1 VYGLDVNFLKDR
13 AAFQSNSSEKKRGR
27 KAPIAAG
34 DLTPLFIGGAVAAFS
49 LALVGTGWYFLQAQ
63 NGELE
68 KNIAQLEQE
77 NQKLETEIGNIKKIQ
92 AEITQVKSETQALVT
107 VFDQIRPWS
116 AMLQDV
122 RDRIPATV
130 QLESVKQITPVAQVA
145 PNPSAPAQVSNASA
159 IEIAGVS
166 RTFND
171 VNDFLVSLQQSR
183 FLKSN
188 EIRIASAE
196 LVDSPIPAGITLPPG
211 VKLPQVVKYTIQSN
225 VSEVPA
231 SVLMRELEQKGTV
244 GLVTRIR
251 SLQQTG
257 ALQR

>member
-13 AAFQSNSSEKKRGR
+13 AASQSNSSEKKRGR
-27 KAPIAAG
+27 KAPVKAG

-49 LALVGTGWYFLQAQ
+49 VALVGTGWYFLQAQ

-68 KNIAQLEQE
+68 KNIALLEQE

-130 QLESVKQITPVAQVA
+130 QLDSVKQITPVAQVA
-145 PNPSAPAQVSNASA
+145 PNPSAPAQASNASA
-159 IEIAGVS
+159 IEMAGVS

-196 LVDSPIPAGITLPPG
+196 LVDSPIPPGVTLPPG

-231 SVLMRELEQKGTV
+231 SELMRELEQKGTV